1 MSTTSGFLKKHE
13 DLYSALV
20 AKTKYDAY
28 NKYDSENSLSLGS
41 FPAIG
46 IFLGTSTNS
55 KECNSYVPIE
65 YTFVLMTADLYDRDD
80 PADQKTKQYAM
91 FELIEDVIAEFGFEV
106 ITDIEPMISIAF
118 GEGSFITGFTTMI
131 KFNA

>member
-1 MSTTSGFLKKHE
+1 MSATSGFLKKHE
-13 DLYSALV
+13 DLYKALTDSTDF
-20 AKTKYDAY
+20 KSY

-55 KECNSYVPIE
+55 KQCNSYVPVE
-65 YTFVLMTADLYDRDD
+65 YTFVVMTADLYDRDD

-91 FELIEDVIAEFGFEV
+91 FELIEAVIAEFGFEV

>member
-13 DLYSALV
+13 ALYKEISENTDFA
-20 AKTKYDAY
+20 AY
-28 NKYDSENSLSLGS
+28 NVYDSENSLSLGS

-46 IFLGTSTNS
+46 IFLGTSTNT
-55 KECNSYVPIE
+55 KESLAYVPVE
-65 YTFVLMTADLYDRDD
+65 YSFVLMTADLYDRDD
-80 PADQKTKQYAM
+80 PDDQKNKQYAM
-91 FELIEDVIAEFGFEV
+91 FDLIESIIAEYGYNV
-106 ITDIEPMISIAF
+106 VTDIEPMISIAF